1 MAIKTNEQSTNFP
14 SFIVINSLGTTA
26 QNDILTGGSGSI
38 YSIVIENESAS
49 SGNEIYAHFYDN
61 NNPTVGT
68 TEPVMKIRNHNPSAA
83 ARDMHV
89 SARFGIAFSNAL
101 SVAGSTAADGTG
113 APGASVH
120 NLIILGD

>member
-14 SFIVINSLGTTA
+14 SYIVIDSLGLSPE
-26 QNDILTGGSGSI
+26 NDILTGGAGSI
-38 YSIVIENESAS
+38 YSIVIENESS
-49 SGNEIYAHFYDN
+49 TSGQEVYVHLYDN

-68 TEPVMKIRNHNPSAA
+68 TEPVMKIRNRNPTAA

-89 SARFGIAFSNAL
+89 CARFGIAFSNAV
-101 SVAGSTAADGTG
+101 SVAGSTAAAGTG
-113 APGASVH
+113 APGTVH